1 MQNFNQKQEAEL
13 LVLEDITFSSNPQ
26 GMGVYSFL
34 ANIEFPGKS
43 LMEKQTISIIKEMVS
58 EKKIATIKKGVKIK
72 ALISKSDASYFVYK
86 IL

>member
-1 MQNFNQKQEAEL
+1 
-13 LVLEDITFSSNPQ
+13 
-26 GMGVYSFL
+26 
-34 ANIEFPGKS
+34 
-43 LMEKQTISIIKEMVS
+43 MEKQTISIIKEMVS